1 MTFESIDDPAR
12 LRQLLGAV
20 LSVGTDLSL
29 PHVLKRIVE
38 AGVELVDAQYGALGV
53 LDEAGHGLSEF
64 INVGMPDGSVERIGH
79 LPEGHGILGLLIV
92 EPKPLRLADLR
103 THPDSYGFPPPPPA
117 HAVVPGRADP
127 RP

>member
-64 INVGMPDGSVERIGH
+64 INVGMPDGSVERIG
-79 LPEGHGILGLLIV
+79 
-92 EPKPLRLADLR
+92 LR
-103 THPDSYGFPPPPPA
+103 PQ
-117 HAVVPGRADP
+117 ADP
-127 RP
+127 RLRAHRRHSPSGRRREPPRPQGDGPGAGASASAFS